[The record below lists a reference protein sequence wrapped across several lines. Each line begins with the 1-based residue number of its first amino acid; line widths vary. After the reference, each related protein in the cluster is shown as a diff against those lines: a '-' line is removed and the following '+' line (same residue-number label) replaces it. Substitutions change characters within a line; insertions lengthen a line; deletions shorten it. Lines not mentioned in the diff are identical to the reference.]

1 MIKVFLAEDELHIRN
16 GIREGIEWEKE
27 GYEFVGEAGDGE
39 IAYPLILQTKP
50 DILLTDIKMPFMD
63 GLELSEAVKKE
74 LPDIK
79 IIILSGYNDFEFAQ
93 KGIEIGITNYLLKP
107 VSAEELLE
115 AIGEVAERIQ
125 KEKEEKEILK
135 KYEEELQGKIV
146 YEKRDFFTKIL
157 TENMSLTDILNE
169 GKHLGM
175 ELSAAVYNVVLFKL
189 TNYGMPEFQ
198 QQLVSAY
205 MDVQAYMEKSNGVY
219 CFQRDEKGWAF
230 LFLAENENAM
240 DFLISNC
247 KDGIKNILS
256 KYPKVEYFGGIG
268 KAVFRLRKLRDSF
281 HEAERAFAGRFIA
294 EPDQI
299 VTWSELHNKSEDELQ
314 VKGLGSM
321 QKNRDLIE
329 KFLRNGSGCEVD
341 SFVDTYFT
349 EILGENVRSRMMRQ
363 YVLMDIYICLIAFG
377 QKIGIMEEVVEQECG
392 EIQYIAEHIYSAE
405 DLRTYVTKLV
415 SSMIHLRD
423 GISRDRYQDVI
434 EAAQNYMKEH
444 YMSEEI
450 SLGNVAASVAMSAS
464 YFSTIFSQETGRTF
478 VEYLTELRME
488 KAKELLLC
496 SNKKT
501 SEIGYD
507 VGYKDAHY
515 FSSIFKKTQGYSPK
529 EYRNR
534 KRGEKG

>member
-1 MIKVFLAEDELHIRN
+1 MIKIFLVEDEVIIRD
-16 GIREGIEWEKE
+16 GIKNSIDWERE

-39 IAYPLILQTKP
+39 LAYPLILKEKP

-93 KGIEIGITNYLLKP
+93 RGIEIGITNYLLKP

-115 AIGEVAERIQ
+115 AIGEVAEKIQ
-125 KEKEEKEILK
+125 KEREEKEILR

-157 TENMSLTDILNE
+157 TENMSLTDILNT
-169 GKHLGM
+169 GRHLGM
-175 ELSAAVYNVVLFKL
+175 ELGAAVYNVVLFKF

-198 QQLVSAY
+198 HQLVSAY
-205 MDVQAYMEKSNGVY
+205 MDVQKSMEKTDGVY

-230 LFLAENENAM
+230 LLLAESEKQM
-240 DFLISNC
+240 KELILCTKS
-247 KDGIKNILS
+247 KLETTLS
-256 KYPKVEYFGGIG
+256 RFPEVEYFGGVG
-268 KAVFRLRKLRDSF
+268 ENVFRLRELRNSF
-281 HEAERAFAGRFIA
+281 HEAEKAFAGRFIA
-294 EPDQI
+294 KPNQI
-299 VTWSELHNKSEDELQ
+299 ITWDELHEKGGEDLE

-321 QKNRDLIE
+321 QENRELIE
-329 KFLRNGSGCEVD
+329 KFLRNGSVNETG

-349 EILGENVRSRMMRQ
+349 EILGENIRSMMMRQ
-363 YVLMDIYICLIAFG
+363 YVLMDIYVCIVAFG
-377 QKIGIMEEVVEQECG
+377 QKIGVGEDVIIRECG
-392 EIQYIAEHIYSAE
+392 DIQYISDHVHSAE
-405 DLRTYVTKLV
+405 DLQVYIKRLV
-415 SSMIHLRD
+415 EGMIYLRD
-423 GISRDRYQDVI
+423 NVSKDRYQDVI
-434 EAAQNYMKEH
+434 EAAQSYMKEH

-450 SLGNVAASVAMSAS
+450 SLGNVAASVGMSSS
-464 YFSTIFSQETGRTF
+464 YFSTIFSQETGQTF
-478 VEYLTELRME
+478 VEYLTGLRME

-534 KRGEKG
+534 KR